1 MDIITVAVAAVMAAP
16 ILTLADALILTHVDV
31 PILIP
36 VDAHT
41 VAVTTIPLV
50 KMMTN

>member
-16 ILTLADALILTHVDV
+16 ILTLVDVLILTSVDA

-36 VDAHT
+36 VGAHT
-41 VAVTTIPLV
+41 VTVTTIALV
-50 KMMTN
+50 KMMIN

>member
-1 MDIITVAVAAVMAAP
+1 MDIITVAVAAVMAAHL
-16 ILTLADALILTHVDV
+16 LTLVDVLILTHVDV

-36 VDAHT
+36 ADAHT
-41 VAVTTIPLV
+41 VTLTTIALV